1 MVARSAEAAGSASL
15 LRCFGRVTPLDWFIV
30 AFTALM
36 ALWGYAQGL
45 IVGALSLAGFAGGA
59 LLGSRLGPLVLEEGS
74 RSPYAPL
81 AALIGALGFGA
92 VLAAGLELLGFHLR
106 HRLGSR
112 LGILDGIGGAVL
124 VGCLGLGLVWIGG
137 AVALHTPGA
146 GDLRE
151 PIQRSAILQ
160 QLNERLPP
168 SGPILQALARFDPFP
183 QIEGPDPE
191 VPPPTAAIAR
201 DRDVERAGASVVKV
215 LGTACGLGVQG
226 SGWVAGDGIVVT
238 NAHVVAGQD
247 DTTVQVGGEGP
258 RLDAQAIW
266 FDPSNDLAILRAP
279 ATAGVAALRLNVPA
293 AEGTSAAILGFPEN
307 GPYDVRPGRL
317 GQTSTVI
324 SQDAYGRGPV
334 RRSITAL
341 RGLVRSG
348 NSGGPMV
355 DASGRV
361 VTTIFA
367 ASVSDGGQSG
377 FGVPDSIVRDALG
390 RAGGPVDTG
399 PCAR

>member
-1 MVARSAEAAGSASL
+1 
-15 LRCFGRVTPLDWFIV
+15 VTPLDWIIV

-36 ALWGYAQGL
+36 AFWGYARGL

-59 LLGSRLGPLVLEEGS
+59 LLGSRLGPLLLAEGS
-74 RSPYAPL
+74 SSPYAPL
-81 AALIGALGFGA
+81 AALIGALAFGA
-92 VLAAGLELLGFHLR
+92 VLAAGLELLGFRLS

-112 LGILDGIGGAVL
+112 LGILDGVGGAAL

-146 GDLRE
+146 SDLRE

-160 QLNERLPP
+160 ELNERLPP

-183 QIEGPDPE
+183 QIEGPAPD
-191 VPPPTAAIAR
+191 VAPPTAAIAR
-201 DRDVERAGASVVKV
+201 DPDVERAGGSVVKV

-226 SGWVAGDGIVVT
+226 SGWIAADGVVVT

-247 DTTVQVGGEGP
+247 DTTVQVRGEGP
-258 RLDAQAIW
+258 SLDAQAIW
-266 FDPSNDLAILRAP
+266 FDSRNDLAILRVP
-279 ATAGVAALRLNVPA
+279 GVSGVAALRLDVG
-293 AEGTSAAILGFPEN
+293 AEEGASAAILGFPEN
-307 GPYDVRPGRL
+307 GPYDVEAGRL
-317 GQTSTVI
+317 GQTSTVV

-334 RRSITAL
+334 RRTITAL

-355 DASGRV
+355 DAAGRV

-367 ASVSDGGQSG
+367 ASLSDGGRSG
-377 FGVPDSIVRDALG
+377 FGVPDSIVREALG
-390 RAGGPVDTG
+390 RASGPVNTG

>member
-1 MVARSAEAAGSASL
+1 M
-15 LRCFGRVTPLDWFIV
+15 TPLDWIIV

-36 ALWGYAQGL
+36 AFWGYARGL

-59 LLGSRLGPLVLEEGS
+59 LLGSRLGPLLLAEGS
-74 RSPYAPL
+74 SSPYAPL
-81 AALIGALGFGA
+81 AALIGALAFGA
-92 VLAAGLELLGFHLR
+92 VLAAGLELLGFRLS

-112 LGILDGIGGAVL
+112 LGVLDGVGGAAL

-146 GDLRE
+146 SDLRE

-160 QLNERLPP
+160 ELNERLPP

-183 QIEGPDPE
+183 QIEGPAPD
-191 VPPPTAAIAR
+191 VAPPTAAIAR
-201 DRDVERAGASVVKV
+201 DPDVERAGGSVVKV

-226 SGWVAGDGIVVT
+226 SGWIAADGVVVT

-247 DTTVQVGGEGP
+247 DTTVQVRGEGP
-258 RLDAQAIW
+258 SLDAEAIW
-266 FDPSNDLAILRAP
+266 FDSRNDLAILRVP
-279 ATAGVAALRLNVPA
+279 GVSGVAALRLDVG
-293 AEGTSAAILGFPEN
+293 AEEGASAAILGFPEN
-307 GPYDVRPGRL
+307 GPYDVEAGRL
-317 GQTSTVI
+317 GQTSTVV

-334 RRSITAL
+334 RRTITAV

-355 DASGRV
+355 DAAGRV

-367 ASVSDGGQSG
+367 ASVSAGGRSG
-377 FGVPDSIVRDALG
+377 FGVPDSIVREALG
-390 RAGGPVDTG
+390 RASGPVNTG